1 MKSPQIDILFNTEA
15 LMISG
20 ADKPFWYTSGELG
33 PYYINT
39 HFVCGGRAKAIELL
53 DLITVEAGT
62 PKTLPAK
69 ILSELEAVYESYESF
84 RAVIDG
90 ICNCIRH
97 DLPLDKINGISGGQ
111 RRDWFFAPI
120 VAKQLG
126 LPCLYLYN
134 DGRAYDEYGDPV
146 DTLHGKTF
154 VNVCDLLRVGSSYTS
169 KWIPIIEN
177 LGGKLIYS
185 VSVVDRCEGGRENIL
200 AAGVE
205 ESLSLF
211 SLNRDF
217 FKKAQDKGVLEQK
230 QFELLSEYLD
240 NPRGAIREFLV
251 ANPSFLQDAL
261 NSSDEKIQ
269 KRANSLIENDYYQLN
284 LKDQK
289 GE

>member
-1 MKSPQIDILFNTEA
+1 MKSPEIDILFSTEA

-39 HFVCGGRAKAIELL
+39 HFVCGGKKKAVELL

-62 PKTLPAK
+62 PKTLPSK
-69 ILSELEAVYESYESF
+69 ILGELETVYENYESF
-84 RAVIDG
+84 RVVIDG
-90 ICNCIRH
+90 VCDRIRQ
-97 DLPLDKINGISGGQ
+97 DLPLEKISGISGGQ

-120 VAKQLG
+120 VAKKLG

-134 DGRAYDEYGDPV
+134 DGRAFDEYGDSV
-146 DTLHGKTF
+146 DTLHAGVF

-177 LGGKLIYS
+177 LGGKLLYS
-185 VSVVDRCEGGRENIL
+185 VCVVDRCEGGKENIL

-211 SLNRDF
+211 SLNQDF
-217 FKKAQDKGVLEQK
+217 FEKAQRQGVLEQK
-230 QFELLSEYLD
+230 QFDLLSGYLE
-240 NPRGAIREFLV
+240 NPRGAIRDFLL

-261 NSSDEKIQ
+261 ASSDEKIK
-269 KRANSLIENDYYQLN
+269 KRANSLLENDYYQLN
-284 LKDQK
+284 LNAKNGD
-289 GE
+289 